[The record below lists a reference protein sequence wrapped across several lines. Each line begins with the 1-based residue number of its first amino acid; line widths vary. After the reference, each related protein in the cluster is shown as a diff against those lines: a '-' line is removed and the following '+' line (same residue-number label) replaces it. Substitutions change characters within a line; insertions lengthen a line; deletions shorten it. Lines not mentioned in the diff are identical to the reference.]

1 MSLGERGRGPG
12 QFNLISSVAVGPQD
26 EIIVADARLQ
36 VRAVF
41 LLRQRQRL
49 KMMGVAGLHPILTS
63 YEL

>member
-36 VRAVF
+36 VRADF
-41 LLRQRQRL
+41 LPLTLGKAETDDDGRRL
-49 KMMGVAGLHPILTS
+49 IAPNS
-63 YEL
+63 YLL